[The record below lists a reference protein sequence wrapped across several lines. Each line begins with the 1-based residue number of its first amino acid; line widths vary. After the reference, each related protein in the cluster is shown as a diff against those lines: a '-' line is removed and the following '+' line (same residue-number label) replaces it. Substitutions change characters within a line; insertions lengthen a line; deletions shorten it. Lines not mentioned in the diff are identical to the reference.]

1 MAVYFIDGSTG
12 NDANDGRDNIGVAL
26 ATATWTESTFTLTQ
40 AGHGYT
46 FAVGDVI
53 YIASGTGATPGLY
66 EVASST
72 ANDIV
77 LVGTSTL
84 PTVGNATD
92 FAAGDLAT
100 GDITS
105 SDGPYLTIQT
115 AMAAVAAGDHVW
127 VRSGTDY
134 NEEIS
139 VVTTGNSAN
148 PIVIEGY
155 TTTLGDEG
163 VAVDD
168 GTTGSLTKGFTPISG
183 SNYYVCKNLYFKN
196 FSAGG
201 LGSTSGDY
209 ISLYRVEASD
219 NVGGGIVLDD
229 HCVLMGCHS
238 HDNTGKG
245 FNIGSV
251 GVLYG
256 CIAAN
261 NGAEGIHATAG
272 IFVANCLC
280 YDNTGIGINWV
291 GSNVYGLIADNTVVA
306 ASASGNTGI
315 HIGVSSTSNKYL
327 CCNNTVS
334 GYSGSG
340 GKGIATSSI
349 GNRAFLFNNNV
360 FDCET
365 AYSGEGDLGGGTT
378 TDPDF
383 VDAAS
388 DDYTPD
394 TASPL
399 IEAGFDVTDVPNA
412 PTQTA
417 QAATVGAL
425 LRAVVSG
432 GGGLL
437 VHPGTSGGARA

>member
-1 MAVYFIDGSTG
+1 MATYFVDGSTG
-12 NDANDGRDNIGVAL
+12 NDANDALDNIGVAL
-26 ATATWTESTFTLTQ
+26 ATATWTEATLTLTQ

-46 FAVGDVI
+46 FAAGDVI
-53 YIASGTGATPGLY
+53 YITGGTGATVGLY

-72 ANDIV
+72 ADDIV
-77 LVGTSTL
+77 LVETSTL
-84 PTVGNATD
+84 PGVGNASN
-92 FAAGDLAT
+92 FAAGDLGA
-100 GDITS
+100 GNITS

-115 AMAAVAAGDHVW
+115 ALAAVSAGDHVW

-134 NEEIS
+134 NEELT
-139 VVTTGNSAN
+139 VVTNGTQPN

-155 TTTLGDEG
+155 TTTLRDEG
-163 VAVDD
+163 VAVND
-168 GTTGSLTKGFTPISG
+168 GTTGSLTKGFTPTAG
-183 SNYYVCKNLYFKN
+183 SNYYVLKNFYFKD
-196 FSAGG
+196 FSTGFG
-201 LGSTSGDY
+201 ISTGDF
-209 ISLYRVEASD
+209 ISLYRVEVSGSA
-219 NVGGGIVLDD
+219 GGGIILDD
-229 HCVLMGCHS
+229 HCVLLGCHV

-256 CIAAN
+256 CVAAN
-261 NGAEGIHATAG
+261 NGGDGIYATAG
-272 IFVANCLC
+272 IFVSNCLC
-280 YDNTGIGINWV
+280 YDNAGNGISWV
-291 GSNVYGLIADNTVVA
+291 GTNVYGLIADNTVVA

-315 HIGVSSTSNKYL
+315 RLGVASTSNKYL

-340 GKGIATSSI
+340 GKGIETSAI
-349 GNRAFLFNNNV
+349 KDRAFLFNNNV

-365 AYSGEGDLGGGTT
+365 NYSGEGDLGGGTT

-383 VDAAS
+383 VNAAS

-399 IEAGFDVTDVPNA
+399 IVAGFDVTDVPNA

-425 LRAVVSG
+425 LRAVVSA
-432 GGGLL
+432 GGLL
-437 VHPGTSGGARA
+437 MPNKRGGKQ